1 MFLDV
6 IMLLLTLAA
15 LASASLII
23 TGPSMSDRL
32 LGLNLFSSKIIMMI
46 VLYSLI
52 ADRSYYLDIALVFS
66 LLGFIGIIFIGNFI
80 LRKGKI

>member
-1 MFLDV
+1 MFLDIV
-6 IMLLLTLAA
+6 MLLLTLAA

>member
-23 TGPSMSDRL
+23 TGPTMSDRL